1 MTSLLVETDTQ
12 KTYPERETTGMR
24 SALQET
30 ALHLHRLRMI
40 QAVCEERTEHPSF
53 LTICDVQLALICL
66 DRYFAPRFA
75 ERGLDLTEVK
85 ETMRWVA
92 LEFASERHLEDV
104 IGTLVARL
112 FEAQVLARQAAKTKR
127 RAS

>member
-12 KTYPERETTGMR
+12 KTSSERETTGMS

-66 DRYFAPRFA
+66 DRYFTPRFA
-75 ERGLDLTEVK
+75 ERGLDLAEVR
-85 ETMRWVA
+85 ETIRWAA
-92 LEFASERHLEDV
+92 LEFAPDRPLEDV
-104 IGTLVARL
+104 IGTLVVRL
-112 FEAQVLARQAAKTKR
+112 FEAQVLARQAAKTTR